1 MSTRYAIV
9 ATLQRVNDEGY
20 ETHSFSPTFY
30 LDSDTQ
36 GITSA
41 DHAGRV
47 ALDIF
52 PVDFLAPDTRVTVA
66 VSSATATAVVWR
78 DAEGVTS

>member
-9 ATLQRVNDEGY
+9 ATLQRVNDEGW

-52 PVDFLAPDTRVTVA
+52 PADFLAPGTRVTLA
-66 VSSATATAVVWR
+66 SADQTAVAHR

>member
-9 ATLQRVNDEGY
+9 AILLRVNAEGW
-20 ETHSFSPTFY
+20 ETHAKLPTFY

-36 GITSA
+36 GIVSA

-47 ALDIF
+47 ALDLF